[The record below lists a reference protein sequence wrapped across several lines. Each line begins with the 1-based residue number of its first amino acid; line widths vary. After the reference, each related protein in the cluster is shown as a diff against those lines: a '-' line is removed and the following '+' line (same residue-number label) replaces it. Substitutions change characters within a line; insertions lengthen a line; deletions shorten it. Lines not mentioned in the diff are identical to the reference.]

1 MIKLNSKY
9 IKRRM
14 IEKYKTYLLPN
25 NKTPM
30 TSIKNMAA
38 CDLGISIRT
47 LDRLVN
53 GGRYSKEL
61 LERCIYILELDT
73 KELFIRD

>member
-38 CDLGISIRT
+38 CDLNISIRT

-73 KELFIRD
+73 QELFIKD